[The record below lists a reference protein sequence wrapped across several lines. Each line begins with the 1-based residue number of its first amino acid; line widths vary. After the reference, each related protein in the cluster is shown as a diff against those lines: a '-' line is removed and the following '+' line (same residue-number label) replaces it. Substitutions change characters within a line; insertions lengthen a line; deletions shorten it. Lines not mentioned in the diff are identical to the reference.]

1 MYPFCLS
8 ILYPFYIIYA
18 LNYLY
23 CYILFSHF
31 LWLIQGINTARKTIF
46 SFSKCSEK
54 MIFPKKSRWNMIF
67 PVLSGKMIF
76 PFPKNMIWF
85 FRHKGKDDLSQKNTL
100 KRDVFFKCSEKMVF
114 PKNSRLWKDV
124 ISFSPKIWYFFLRRK
139 MNICTALLR
148 GVALLP
154 KKTKVTL
161 SQKNALKGDISG
173 VAEKRWYSS

>member
-23 CYILFSHF
+23 CYILFSDF
-31 LWLIQGINTARKTIF
+31 LWLIQGINTARKNIF

-54 MIFPKKSRWNMIF
+54 TIFPKKSRWNMIF

-124 ISFSPKIWYFFLRRK
+124 ISFFPKILYFFPQPK
-139 MNICTALLR
+139 NEYMYSAVTN
-148 GVALLP
+148 VVLP
-154 KKTKVTL
+154 FCQKK
-161 SQKNALKGDISG
+161 Q
-173 VAEKRWYSS
+173 R

>member
-23 CYILFSHF
+23 CYILFSDF

-114 PKNSRLWKDV
+114 PKKSRLWKDV
-124 ISFSPKIWYFFLRRK
+124 ISFFPKILYFFPQTK
-139 MNICTALLR
+139 NEYMYSAVTN
-148 GVALLP
+148 VVLP
-154 KKTKVTL
+154 FCQKK
-161 SQKNALKGDISG
+161 Q
-173 VAEKRWYSS
+173 R